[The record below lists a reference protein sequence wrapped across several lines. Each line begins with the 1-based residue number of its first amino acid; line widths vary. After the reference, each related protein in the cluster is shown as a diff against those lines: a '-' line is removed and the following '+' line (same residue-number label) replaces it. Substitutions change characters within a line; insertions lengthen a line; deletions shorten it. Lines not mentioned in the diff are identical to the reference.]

1 MLSARVQLSQNF
13 LCYVAEKVRS
23 SLHVHALQFMT
34 NSDGNATCQ
43 TSLMYE
49 REMGKL
55 KTFRNNFT
63 VFLDY
68 FPLDMPIYQHT

>member
-13 LCYVAEKVRS
+13 LCYMLEKVRS
-23 SLHVHALQFMT
+23 SLHVHTLQFMT
-34 NSDGNATCQ
+34 NSDGNATYQ

-49 REMGKL
+49 RKMGKL
-55 KTFRNNFT
+55 NTFRNNFT

-68 FPLDMPIYQHT
+68 FPLIHADLST